1 MHIHMI
7 LKIPFSC
14 PSEIIRKER
23 AKELLSTLAISY
35 CGEEAGA
42 LNMPDV

>member
-1 MHIHMI
+1 MHMNMI
-7 LKIPFSC
+7 LKIPLS

>member
-1 MHIHMI
+1 VHIHMI
-7 LKIPFSC
+7 LKMPFEC

-23 AKELLSTLAISY
+23 AKELLSTLAIYY
-35 CGEEAGA
+35 CREEAGA